1 MPNVHL
7 VTGIKR
13 RNMKALRKILPKKLY
28 KYLNK
33 RHREGVVRY
42 NLVKLF
48 TENGFTY
55 SRFPKE
61 VNMPL
66 ERFAM
71 SMALLERLSCGLS
84 GEEMDSILTEMEKE
98 VASGLSNPKSSARVA
113 AFIHVIRERQNS
125 VVHKEILLNIAA
137 TWIVR
142 DDEDPHTINAEIHS
156 EKVSAFEKMCS
167 GGAHDFFTR
176 MGIEPLMP
184 LISISPEEFQ
194 MLWEYNV
201 QAQRKLT
208 QMIESITFHRTEEQK
223 KFQSRSKTK

>member
-1 MPNVHL
+1 MRL
-7 VTGIKR
+7 
-13 RNMKALRKILPKKLY
+13 LRKILPKKLY
-28 KYLNK
+28 KYLNR
-33 RHREGVVRY
+33 RHRKGIVKY
-42 NLVKLF
+42 NLVKIF
-48 TENGFTY
+48 TENGYTY

-71 SMALLERLSCGLS
+71 SMSLLERLSCGLS
-84 GEEMDSILTEMEKE
+84 GEEMDSILTEMERE

-113 AFIHVIRERQNS
+113 AFIHVIRERQSS
-125 VVHKEILLNIAA
+125 VIHKEILLNIAA

-142 DDEDPHTINAEIHS
+142 DDEDPNTINNEVHA
-156 EKVSAFEKMCS
+156 EKVTAFEKMCS

-194 MLWEYNV
+194 ILWEFNV

-208 QMIESITFHRTEEQK
+208 QMIQSITFHRAEEQK
-223 KFQSRSKTK
+223 KFPNRSKTK